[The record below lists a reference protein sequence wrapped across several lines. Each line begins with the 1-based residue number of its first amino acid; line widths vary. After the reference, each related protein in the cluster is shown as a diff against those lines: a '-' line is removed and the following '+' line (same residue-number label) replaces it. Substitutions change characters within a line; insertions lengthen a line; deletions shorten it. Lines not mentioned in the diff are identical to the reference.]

1 MKKTVLICLAA
12 IACAANAETI
22 TMDLATAIDAAG
34 NVVTYDDNDV
44 MDSLYS
50 TNDLFA
56 PFFYTNDGVFFVSH
70 LPSGESW
77 DGTSWEGFALSKKN
91 TATGNL
97 MALECTAKGGLKGEG
112 TPFLLGYYSE
122 YFTNNSADY
131 PSSNIVLFN
140 DTYCPTEVSIC
151 QSSNTLKAITEGMGV
166 ARAFTDKD
174 ALALIITGIDSDF
187 REITPSVIYYLAV
200 DGKYNS
206 AWEKVNLSAIG
217 NCSGLSFRMTSTD
230 TGTWGINT
238 PTYFAMD
245 GLIISNTPTALA
257 QTEKSAFAAYMHDGR
272 IEIENAETPVEVYSL
287 QGHRLLTTTATHIDM
302 ATWPNG
308 IYLVKCGHTVVKIV
322 K

>member
-1 MKKTVLICLAA
+1 MAA

-22 TMDLATAIDAAG
+22 TMNLATAIDADG

-56 PFFYTNDGVFFVSH
+56 PFFYTNDGVFLVSH

-91 TATGNL
+91 TATGDL
-97 MALECTAKGGLKGEG
+97 MALECAAKGGLKGEG

-122 YFTNNSADY
+122 YFTNNSTDY

-151 QSSNTLKAITEGMGV
+151 QSSNTLKAITDGMPP
-166 ARAFTDKD
+166 ARKFTDSD
-174 ALALIITGIDSDF
+174 VLSLIITGIDDSY
-187 REITPSVIYYLAV
+187 RETTNSVVYNLASE
-200 DGKYNS
+200 GKFNTG
-206 AWEKVNLSAIG
+206 WEKVNLSSIG
-217 NCSGLSFRMTSTD
+217 LCNGLSFRMTSTD

-245 GLIISNTPTALA
+245 GLTISNTPTVLA

-272 IEIENAETPVEVYSL
+272 IEIENAEAPVEVYSL
-287 QGHRLLTTTATHIDM
+287 QGYRLLTTTATHIDM